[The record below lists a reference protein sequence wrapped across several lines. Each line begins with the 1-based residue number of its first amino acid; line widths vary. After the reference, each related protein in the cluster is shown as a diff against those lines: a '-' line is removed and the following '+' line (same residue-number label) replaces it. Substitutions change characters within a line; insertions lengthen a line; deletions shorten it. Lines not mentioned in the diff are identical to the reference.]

1 MFAYNPQTTDR
12 SGEILGAGQMQAA
25 QTNAQMMGQLGSDI
39 GGALAGIGEMYGEIE
54 GRKAKGRA
62 FKDVFKVVG
71 PTMGMSL
78 EQLEGVAGGKIKSD
92 MDWYNVRE
100 TMSPYMPSLINL
112 QLGQDRLGVQRDQP
126 FINTGLDNAAD
137 IAAGNKTFTGGG
149 GSGNID
155 RSGMKPVEPP
165 FTMDGATPPDENA
178 PLPPNAGAPK
188 VAPSATPIPGAQ
200 RMTPA
205 QWDAMNADL
214 VRRGRQSR
222 GAYPY

>member
-1 MFAYNPQTTDR
+1 MFSYSPQVADR
-12 SGEILGAGQMQAA
+12 SGEIMAAGQMQAA
-25 QTNAQMMGQLGSDI
+25 QTNAQMMGQLGQDI

-112 QLGQDRLGVQRDQP
+112 QLGQDRLGVQRNQP
-126 FINTGLDNAAD
+126 LINTGLDNARD
-137 IAAGNKTFTGGG
+137 LAGGKGTFIPGGGG
-149 GSGNID
+149 GSPAPI
-155 RSGMKPVEPP
+155 EPP
-165 FTMDGATPPDENA
+165 LPGEE
-178 PLPPNAGAPK
+178 PLPAVTAPGP
-188 VAPSATPIPGAQ
+188 VANPITDTSRQRAQ
-200 RMTPA
+200 
-205 QWDAMNADL
+205 QWWQK
-214 VRRGRQSR
+214 RSQG
-222 GAYPY
+222 GP

>member
-1 MFAYNPQTTDR
+1 MFAYNPTPDR

-25 QTNAQMMGQLGSDI
+25 QTNAQMMGQLGQDI
-39 GGALAGIGEMYGEIE
+39 GGALASVGQMYGAVEE
-54 GRKAKGRA
+54 RKAKGRSFKKTLEVMGPALGMTTDKLKAA
-62 FKDVFKVVG
+62 FGDV
-71 PTMGMSL
+71 
-78 EQLEGVAGGKIKSD
+78 KSD
-92 MDWYNVRE
+92 FDYANLSD
-100 TMSPYMPSLINL
+100 TLMPIIPAWINSTL
-112 QLGQDRLGVQRDQP
+112 ASGRMGIQQNQP
-126 FINTGLDNAAD
+126 FVNVGLDNAAD

-155 RSGMKPVEPP
+155 RSGMKPIEPP
-165 FTMDGATPPDENA
+165 VTMDGATPPDENA

-214 VRRGRQSR
+214 IRRGRQSR
-222 GAYPY
+222 GPYPY

>member
-1 MFAYNPQTTDR
+1 MFAYNPTPDR
-12 SGEILGAGQMQAA
+12 SGEIMAAGQMQAA
-25 QTNAQMMGQLGSDI
+25 NTNAQMMSDLGQNI

-112 QLGQDRLGVQRDQP
+112 QLGQDRLGVQRNQP
-126 FINTGLDNAAD
+126 FINTALDDMANTAS
-137 IAAGNKTFTGGG
+137 GNRTFTPRGGG
-149 GSGNID
+149 GAAGGGG
-155 RSGMKPVEPP
+155 GMPSA
-165 FTMDGATPPDENA
+165 GANDPANTV
-178 PLPPNAGAPK
+178 PLPTDTPLPAVAGAPTP
-188 VAPSATPIPGAQ
+188 AATPRPGAQ
-200 RMTPA
+200 AMTPA

-222 GAYPY
+222 GPYPY